1 MKAHE
6 IAARLGSSPV
16 VRPDHLQRQ
25 QAPDPASP
33 DDAFADAL
41 KQARGA
47 QQLPAPAVKLSAH
60 AEQRIAQRDISLTQ
74 PERQEL
80 SQALDRLNEKGSND
94 ALLLRSDAAF
104 VVNVPNRT
112 IVTAMNQ
119 SDLQERI
126 FTQIDSAMLV

>member
-1 MKAHE
+1 MKARE
-6 IAARLGSSPV
+6 IAARLGSSPA

-33 DDAFADAL
+33 DDPFADAL

-47 QQLPAPAVKLSAH
+47 QQQPAPTVKLSAH
-60 AEQRIAQRDISLTQ
+60 AEQRIAQRGISLTR
-74 PERQEL
+74 PERQDL
-80 SQALDRLNEKGSND
+80 SQALDKLNEKGSND